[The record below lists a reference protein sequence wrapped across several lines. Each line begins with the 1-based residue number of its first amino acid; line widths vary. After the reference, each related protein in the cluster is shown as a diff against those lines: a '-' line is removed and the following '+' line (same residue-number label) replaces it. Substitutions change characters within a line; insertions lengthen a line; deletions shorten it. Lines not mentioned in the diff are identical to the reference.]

1 MKKAFLIFS
10 LLFFVN
16 SVCSAQDAGNRVYG
30 NRNSQNNKRQPAMN
44 SDNLRTGNDRIDYA
58 IEANVLLNLKPDSF
72 VTVFGVAQ
80 EAKNAEESN
89 NKVNLQID
97 GFLKN
102 LSGLGISK
110 NDIYIDFITQNRVYD
125 FEVAGDIARQILAGF
140 ETKKTVAVK
149 YKDRESF
156 EKVLT
161 AATKTQIFD
170 LIKVDYIVGDFDSV
184 RDRLFDEAV
193 KVVKKKEA
201 KYKESFGAD
210 IKSIGLAIEKYDA
223 FYPAERYESYQA
235 FESGSATTT
244 NYRDSKTYINLR
256 KSATFFYEPLN
267 GIGFDKVI
275 NPIGIE
281 PTVQFTLHLRVDY
294 DLLRKRVNQN

>member
-16 SVCSAQDAGNRVYG
+16 SICLAQEAGNRIYG
-30 NRNSQNNKRQPAMN
+30 NRGNSQNKRQPVLN
-44 SDNLRTGNDRIDYA
+44 TGNLRSENERLDYA
-58 IEANVLLNLKPDSF
+58 IEASVLLNLKPDSF
-72 VTVFGVAQ
+72 VAVFGVAQ
-80 EAKNAEESN
+80 EAVNAEESN

-97 GFLKN
+97 GFTKN

-125 FEVAGDIARQILAGF
+125 FEVAGDVAKQILAGF

-156 EKVLT
+156 EKLLT
-161 AATKTQIFD
+161 AATKAQIFD

-193 KVVKKKEA
+193 KVVKNKEA
-201 KYKESFGAD
+201 KYKTAFGAD
-210 IKSIGLAIEKYDA
+210 IKSIGLAVERYDA
-223 FYPAERYESYQA
+223 FYPAERYEGYQA

-244 NYRDSKTYINLR
+244 NYTDTKTFVYLR
-256 KSATFFYEPLN
+256 KSTTFFYEPLV
-267 GIGFDKVI
+267 GTGFDKVI
-275 NPIGIE
+275 NPVGIE

-294 DLLRKRVNQN
+294 DLLRKQDKQN